1 MCKIKIDS
9 PLTRFNSP
17 RQVMTSTVKK
27 VPVVLNLRQL
37 ASDLPESTATV
48 YRAVKA
54 GLIIPDFVDIKSS
67 PYFKSQRL
75 ESIRRM
81 LSKVEIT

>member
-1 MCKIKIDS
+1 MAPIA
-9 PLTRFNSP
+9 
-17 RQVMTSTVKK
+17 KK
-27 VPVVLNLRQL
+27 VPVVLNRRQL
-37 ASDLPESTATV
+37 AAELPESTATV

-75 ESIRRM
+75 ESMAALIQ
-81 LSKVEIT
+81 LAVQQLYGFLG